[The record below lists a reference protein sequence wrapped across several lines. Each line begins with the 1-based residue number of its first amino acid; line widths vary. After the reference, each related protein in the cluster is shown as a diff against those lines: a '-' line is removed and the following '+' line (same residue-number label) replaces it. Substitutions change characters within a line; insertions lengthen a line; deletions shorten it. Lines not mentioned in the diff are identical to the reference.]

1 MANHYGFYSCM
12 LGPNKMRFS
21 GKENVLGSPSLFRRE
36 REREG
41 ERAEERERKWNQ
53 KVFGSDI

>member
-1 MANHYGFYSCM
+1 M